1 MVGRSVAC
9 SGKATPNFVSPTPGT
24 YRCLEVGAVTYA
36 SRDGRRVVRAPSGG
50 ASSDGAESVDKAD
63 HSIQKGASGT

>member
-1 MVGRSVAC
+1 VVGRSVAG
-9 SGKATPNFVSPTPGT
+9 SGKATPNFVSPHAGHISLPRS
-24 YRCLEVGAVTYA
+24 RCRYLRFT
-36 SRDGRRVVRAPSGG
+36 GRRVVSAPSGT